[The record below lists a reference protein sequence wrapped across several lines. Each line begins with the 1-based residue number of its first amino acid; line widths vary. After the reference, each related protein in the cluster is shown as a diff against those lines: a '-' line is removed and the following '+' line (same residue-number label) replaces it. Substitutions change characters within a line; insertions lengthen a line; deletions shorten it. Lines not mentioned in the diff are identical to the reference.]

1 MAVTLEQTNIL
12 TNDFDLATA
21 EFPRSLECMRR
32 YMISIFYVWQFNL
45 RIFNSCSQGTRRE
58 NTAKNVG
65 VNKFAFN
72 RLQLMAFPELYR
84 PPPGT
89 YGNVQS

>member
-1 MAVTLEQTNIL
+1 M
-12 TNDFDLATA
+12 
-21 EFPRSLECMRR
+21 
-32 YMISIFYVWQFNL
+32 
-45 RIFNSCSQGTRRE
+45 
-58 NTAKNVG
+58 KNVG

>member
-12 TNDFDLATA
+12 TNDFDLAAA
-21 EFPRSLECMRR
+21 EYNKSLLCMRR
-32 YMISIFYVWQFNL
+32 WIYNH
-45 RIFNSCSQGTRRE
+45 FNSNAYTESTFCFSQGTRRE